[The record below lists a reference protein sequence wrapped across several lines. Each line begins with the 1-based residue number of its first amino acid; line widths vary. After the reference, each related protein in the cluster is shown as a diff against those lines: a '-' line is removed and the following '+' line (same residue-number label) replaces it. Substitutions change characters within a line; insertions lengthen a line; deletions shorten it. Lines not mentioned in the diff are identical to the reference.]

1 MNRTEFYLHPRSRHG
16 ISHAAALCGCLL
28 LLAACGTDD
37 GAPDMPQAGRPIGF
51 STNVERRQNRSGEL
65 TAANLLSTG
74 IFAYYTGSDGWT
86 AADTP
91 NFMYNQEVKR
101 TDTSSPWTY
110 SPVKYWPNNPADKI
124 SFFAYAPYN
133 AAGVTPCGNT
143 VAGFPYLDYTVPT
156 AEADQTDL
164 LAATPLMNQSYANTP
179 VTPGDPTTQGKIS
192 FNMQH
197 ALTKVSIYAKS
208 SDLSAGKVVNSLSVT
223 APKSGRLTYKA
234 DGFGWSPSADKS
246 TYTATAT
253 NVTIAPATT
262 DETVLL
268 GTFYLI
274 PDRANSSLNITYT
287 LTGSISDNV
296 NLPTDKPVITG
307 QAFPDTYDWTPGT
320 SINYT
325 INIART
331 GLEMVA
337 ESSSMEW
344 TSGTVKDIEF
354 FRENDLKP
362 GDYYYSDGSWSDGG
376 LRMIDHS
383 DGQIVWK
390 DPLPDRNLTNPQTG
404 ATRTCIGVVFS
415 TRMSENDK
423 ARGWTHGY
431 VMGLSRFDA
440 VWSPQQQMYDTSLP
454 NIQILK
460 DMYND
465 LDGYDNTHT
474 IKNSLSEEDY
484 KLKHPLFN
492 AVTSFATARP
502 AGTSEWFL
510 PSIGQ
515 MWDLYEILGEQM
527 SLLVKYRTSSERSV
541 GIGNI
546 NVKINPHLK
555 NAGGSEYITGW
566 SLWLSSTEYNKD
578 FAALLNSYATHNGGS
593 ISGHYKFAPDIKAS
607 GKGFPAFA
615 F

>member
-51 STNVERRQNRSGEL
+51 STNVEGRQNRSGEL

-74 IFAYYTGSDGWT
+74 IFAYYTGSDDWT

-101 TDTSSPWTY
+101 TDASSPWTY

-156 AEADQTDL
+156 AEAGQTDL
-164 LAATPLMNQSYANTP
+164 LVATPLMNQSYANTP

-197 ALTKVSIYAKS
+197 ALTKISIYAKS

-234 DGFGWSPSADKS
+234 DGFGWSSSTDKS
-246 TYTATAT
+246 TYTATNT
-253 NVTIAPATT
+253 DVTIAPAIA
-262 DETVLL
+262 DGTVLL

-296 NLPTDKPVITG
+296 NPPTDNIVITAK
-307 QAFPDTYDWTPGT
+307 AFPDTYDWTPGT

-325 INIART
+325 VNIGRT
-331 GLEMVA
+331 GLEIVA

-344 TSGTVKDIEF
+344 TNGATNKIELY
-354 FRENDLKP
+354 NPTQLKL

-376 LRMIDHS
+376 LRARNI
-383 DGQIVWK
+383 QTEAITLA
-390 DPLPDRNLTNPQTG
+390 DPLPEPVLTNPETN
-404 ATRTCIGVVFS
+404 AARTCIGIVFYVGRHP
-415 TRMSENDK
+415 TDNCVYLTKTGGNMEVK
-423 ARGWTHGY
+423 GY
-431 VMGLSRFDA
+431 VVSLTNLGESYGSLSWVKYQSGSTYKYLIGTSKDRDDYKGYSNTQQIKVTATEKGHWNSGSFQLAYAVLNTYTPAAFDGSSN
-440 VWSPQQQMYDTSLP
+440 WYMPSLG
-454 NIQILK
+454 QLK
-460 DMYND
+460 D
-465 LDGYDNTHT
+465 
-474 IKNSLSEEDY
+474 
-484 KLKHPLFN
+484 
-492 AVTSFATARP
+492 
-502 AGTSEWFL
+502 
-510 PSIGQ
+510 
-515 MWDLYEILGEQM
+515 LY
-527 SLLVKYRTSSERSV
+527 KYRVMLKAVMTKV
-541 GIGNI
+541 GSYTIQGDND
-546 NVKINPHLK
+546 
-555 NAGGSEYITGW
+555 GW
-566 SLWLSSTEYNKD
+566 YWSSTESDANNAWVFTNFNND
-578 FAALLNSYATHNGGS
+578 NGTTRT
-593 ISGHYKFAPDIKAS
+593 Y
-607 GKGFPAFA
+607 GKEGRDGTRPVLTF
-615 F
+615 